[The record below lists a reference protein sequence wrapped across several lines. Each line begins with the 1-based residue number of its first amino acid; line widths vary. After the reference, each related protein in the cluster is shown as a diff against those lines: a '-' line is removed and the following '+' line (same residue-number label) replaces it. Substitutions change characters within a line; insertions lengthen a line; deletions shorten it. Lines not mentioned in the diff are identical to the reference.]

1 MKTMT
6 NLKAHQIIILEISLT
21 LINTC
26 KSTERGTL
34 VSSILA
40 ARDRQATTNN
50 CTVQTLPF

>member
-50 CTVQTLPF
+50 CTLQALPF